1 MSRRAS
7 RIAGLVALALIAAAT
22 AAPGL
27 AAASDGYNLT
37 GLREPDG
44 IVWHADDLFF
54 VQWDP
59 NPTSSASIVHYGI
72 RGPDREAIGL
82 PNKEDTE
89 RWNAIKIQVPPV
101 AGVYWFEAW
110 NVQGP
115 NVIGPEAF
123 GPPVAI
129 PLYFDNVRPG
139 PVAITAPT
147 WVAPGTPIPIH
158 LSHPAAPRPISAIQG
173 YAVSIDQ
180 AAAGSPCSL
189 TDRCAAGEID
199 LPAGIADDS
208 TALPAPP
215 EGISYLH
222 ATAVS
227 GSGLRSTATATRA
240 IGVDGTPPEVRL
252 SGAPAGWAD
261 GPVRLTALATD
272 PLSGMAP
279 DGPGGAVTAIGVD
292 AAPALLTPGAAASAT
307 VSGQGVHHV
316 VFWGRDAVGN
326 AGDGSAPFAPPGAAT
341 VRIDETDPVVRFAAA
356 DPADPERIEAIV
368 TDALSGADGDRG
380 SIALRRVGSS
390 GPFQPLPTE
399 AQAGRLVARW
409 NSDDFPDGAY
419 EFRATGFD
427 TAGNSASNLAG
438 GGAPLT
444 LRNPVKRVA
453 RLAFG
458 FGGAQG
464 LVLPRCARS
473 DGARRCHRAVIHS
486 FARRPVTRAVPCCH
500 GSVVGGRLAD
510 PAGQPLAGQTVEVV
524 EAFAGGAR
532 QRTRGT
538 AVTTDA
544 DGYFRARL
552 EPGPSRT
559 VSVEFAGTHHLT
571 RAAGRS
577 LRLRVRAA
585 IHLRVST
592 SRVLVGGAPVVFSGQ
607 IVHPETR
614 IPTRG
619 LPVELEFR
627 LPGMAWNQFRTV
639 QSDAAGRFAYPYSFS
654 DDDSSG
660 VRFLFRAFVPA
671 TGGWPFAPAN
681 SRPLAVTG

>member
-1 MSRRAS
+1 MSGRRLRAA
-7 RIAGLVALALIAAAT
+7 ILVTFAL
-22 AAPGL
+22 L
-27 AAASDGYNLT
+27 AAVVASPAVAQATDGYNLT
-37 GLREPDG
+37 GLQVEG
-44 IVWHADDLFF
+44 GATWHADDNFF
-54 VQWDP
+54 VSWDP
-59 NPTSSASIVHYGI
+59 NPPGSPSVVRWFVSAISGGSTDTVLG
-72 RGPDREAIGL
+72 
-82 PNKEDTE
+82 EDAE
-89 RWNAIKIQVPPV
+89 RWNAIKVKVPPV
-101 AGVYWFEAW
+101 PGVYSFEAHDW
-110 NVQGP
+110 NLNG
-115 NVIGPEAF
+115 F
-123 GPPVAI
+123 GPDAVGPGVAV
-129 PLYFDNVRPG
+129 PLYFDDVRPA
-139 PVAITAPT
+139 PVSVAAPA
-147 WVAPGTPIPIH
+147 WVAPGTPVPIH
-158 LSHPAAPRPISAIQG
+158 LSHPGAPLPISGIKG

-189 TDRCAAGEID
+189 ADRCAAAEID

-208 TALPAPP
+208 TTLPAPA

-222 ATAVS
+222 AAAVS
-227 GSGLRSTATATRA
+227 GSGLRSTETATRT
-240 IGVDGTPPEVRL
+240 IGVDGTPPSVRL
-252 SGAPAGWAD
+252 TGAPAGWSG

-272 PLSGMAP
+272 PLSGMAA

-292 AAPALLTPGAAASAT
+292 GAPALLTPGATSSAT

-326 AGDGSAPFAPPGAAT
+326 AGDGSAPFSRPGTAT
-341 VRIDETDPVVRFAAA
+341 VRIDETDPVVRFAAG

-368 TDALSGADGDRG
+368 TDALSGPDGDRG
-380 SIALRRVGSS
+380 SIALRPVGSP
-390 GPFQPLPTE
+390 GLFQPLSTA
-399 AQAGRLVARW
+399 AQGGRLVARW
-409 NSDDFPDGAY
+409 NSDDFPDGPY
-419 EFRATGFD
+419 EFRATGYD
-427 TAGNSASNLAG
+427 AAGNSASNLAG

-444 LRNPVKRVA
+444 LHNPVKRVA

-473 DGARRCHRAVIHS
+473 DGSRRCHRAVIHS

-510 PAGQPLAGQTVEVV
+510 PAGQPLAGQTIEVV
-524 EAFAGGAR
+524 ETFAGGAR
-532 QRTRGT
+532 RRTRAT
-538 AVTTDA
+538 PVTTDP

-552 EPGPSRT
+552 GPGPSRT
-559 VSVEFAGTHHLT
+559 VSVEFAGTHRLT

-585 IHLRVST
+585 VRLRVST

-607 IVHPETR
+607 IVHPETK
-614 IPTRG
+614 IPPRG

-654 DDDSSG
+654 DDDSAG